1 MKAKEAEFL
10 GLIEQHQGIL
20 HKICRMYRNTKAER
34 EDLFQDMMYQ
44 LWKSYPSFRR
54 ESRFSSWMYRV
65 ALSTAIAKYKKPQL
79 KTSSSYE
86 QEPIADQET
95 DNEQR
100 EALHIAIERLNPVE
114 KAIMSL
120 YLEDYPYQEMAEILG
135 ISVNLVGV
143 KLNRIRKKLKELLN
157 S

>member
-65 ALSTAIAKYKKPQL
+65 ALSTAIAK
-79 KTSSSYE
+79 
-86 QEPIADQET
+86 
-95 DNEQR
+95 
-100 EALHIAIERLNPVE
+100 
-114 KAIMSL
+114 
-120 YLEDYPYQEMAEILG
+120 
-135 ISVNLVGV
+135 
-143 KLNRIRKKLKELLN
+143 
-157 S
+157 